1 MSGSYLHQAILQIE
15 TYVSYMLFCCTNCMH
30 LWMLKI
36 QGRWIWNME
45 VGSLESAFQLWS
57 GRHRASP
64 ALLKR
69 RFNKLSALIVQ
80 TIYTKRRREL
90 VHTYDMNID

>member
-1 MSGSYLHQAILQIE
+1 
-15 TYVSYMLFCCTNCMH
+15 
-30 LWMLKI
+30 
-36 QGRWIWNME
+36 ME

-69 RFNKLSALIVQ
+69 RFNQLSALIVQ

-90 VHTYDMNID
+90 VHTYDMNIDLQCFTTYGNSIAMCFDV